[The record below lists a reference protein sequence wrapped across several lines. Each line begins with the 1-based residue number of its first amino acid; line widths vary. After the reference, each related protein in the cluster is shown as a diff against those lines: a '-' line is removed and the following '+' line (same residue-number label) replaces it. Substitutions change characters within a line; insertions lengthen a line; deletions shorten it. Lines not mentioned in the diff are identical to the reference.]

1 MIFIRGQK
9 GVSRRGV
16 FFIPELSFHMEG
28 KVRAILSFVIEL

>member
-16 FFIPELSFHMEG
+16 IFIPELPFHMAG
-28 KVRAILSFVIEL
+28 KVRAVLSFVIEL